1 MRQNLIEK
9 NKSLTSDLKFQIH
22 NLKQSIKMRETT
34 SQIVQKEFD
43 KAVNKTVDM
52 FMQKETTFKLQNASL
67 HGAAMYAY
75 KNSGNQKVQKVKSK
89 QKS

>member
-1 MRQNLIEK
+1 
-9 NKSLTSDLKFQIH
+9 
-22 NLKQSIKMRETT
+22 MRETT

-67 HGAAMYAY
+67 HGAAMAY
-75 KNSGNQKVQKVKSK
+75 KN
-89 QKS
+89 